1 MTRPAKSKL
10 SSLSELDQRTAAAR
24 RVRDTIRQIQSDLGD
39 DLTTAQ
45 RALVE
50 RAAITSAVLA
60 DMATNWLTTGQ
71 LDAVLWATLS
81 NLERRLY
88 ESIGLERRPR
98 DVTSLGQILTEKVR
112 D

>member
-1 MTRPAKSKL
+1 MTEPKARLK
-10 SSLSELDQRTAAAR
+10 SLSQLDQRTNV
-24 RVRDTIRQIQSDLGD
+24 VRTVQATMAGIEADLGG

-45 RALVE
+45 KALVE
-50 RAAITSAVLA
+50 RAAITSAVLS

-88 ESIGLERRPR
+88 ESMASTG
-98 DVTSLGQILTEKVR
+98 
-112 D
+112 